1 MIRILINNY
10 SKKLSQKSFMDS
22 LKNDSMPSIN
32 THTSKNKKQFTRNH
46 NSVEFISD
54 VEVVSYIIILFS
66 FIYHFC
72 FKKEN

>member
-1 MIRILINNY
+1 
-10 SKKLSQKSFMDS
+10 MDS
-22 LKNDSMPSIN
+22 PKNDSMPSNN

-54 VEVVSYIIILFS
+54 LEVVSYIIILFS

-72 FKKEN
+72 FIKEN

>member
-1 MIRILINNY
+1 
-10 SKKLSQKSFMDS
+10 MDS
-22 LKNDSMPSIN
+22 PKNDTMRSYN

-72 FKKEN
+72 FKKRKLKKYNPEEARVVYKKHL